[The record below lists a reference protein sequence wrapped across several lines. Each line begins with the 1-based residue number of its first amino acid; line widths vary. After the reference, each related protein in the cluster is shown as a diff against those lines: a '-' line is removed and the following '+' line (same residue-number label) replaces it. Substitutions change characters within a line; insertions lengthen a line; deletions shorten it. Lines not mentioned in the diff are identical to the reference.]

1 MLAIHKRRS
10 GFTLIELLVVIAII
24 AILAAILFPVFARAR
39 EAARKAACQNN
50 MKELGTAIHLYYGD
64 YDSCLPSSILYQPT
78 PASPP
83 VWDGTAPSG
92 SFCLYAKTRGILPP
106 GNPVSNVSSWPMVLY
121 PFMKNADIIWC
132 PSDPNKG
139 DNTVAA
145 RVSYYWKAAA
155 DAAWFGNANVKAS
168 KEGDFDF
175 PSEQII
181 FYEHNGWHW
190 SDTSKGLSNNVSINA
205 TFLDSHVRAVRIR
218 DSVYPNPQPATP
230 EPLPASGGGT
240 GEPAWYDYDTVNNK
254 YDVQMWWNPQVYKD
268 AMP

>member
-39 EAARKAACQNN
+39 EAARKASCMNN

-64 YDSCLPSSILYQPT
+64 NDSSLPSSVLMQYPP
-78 PASPP
+78 PATWSDTNCVNFAKLRGTLPPP
-83 VWDGTAPSG
+83 VAVTWA
-92 SFCLYAKTRGILPP
+92 
-106 GNPVSNVSSWPMVLY
+106 SWPMVLY

-139 DNTVAA
+139 DTNYLA

-155 DAAWFGNANVKAS
+155 DYAWFGNANVVAR
-168 KEGDFDF
+168 KEGGFDF

-181 FYEHNGWHW
+181 FFEHNGWHW
-190 SDTSKGLSNNVSINA
+190 GDTAKGLSNNVSINV
-205 TFLDSHVRAVRIR
+205 TFLDTHVRPVRIIN
-218 DSVYPNPQPATP
+218 STYPNPQTATP
-230 EPLPASGGGT
+230 EPLPAAGGGT
-240 GEPAWYDYDTVNNK
+240 GEPAWYNYDTTKTGAACYSTAAN
-254 YDVQMWWNPQVYKD
+254 WNPQVFRD
-268 AMP
+268 DMP